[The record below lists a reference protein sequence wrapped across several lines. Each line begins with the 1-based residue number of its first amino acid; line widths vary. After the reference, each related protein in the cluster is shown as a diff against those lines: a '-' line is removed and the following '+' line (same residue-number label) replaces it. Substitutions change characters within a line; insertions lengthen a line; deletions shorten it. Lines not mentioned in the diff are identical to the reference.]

1 MARGEF
7 CMSSPEKL
15 LYVCRRGDFWG
26 GEGRGG
32 EGVAN
37 QLSPPFVKMIHFHIK
52 TKKDLKKSF

>member
-1 MARGEF
+1 
-7 CMSSPEKL
+7 MSSPEKL

-26 GEGRGG
+26 GGG
-32 EGVAN
+32 GAN

>member
-1 MARGEF
+1 MFVEEGIF
-7 CMSSPEKL
+7 
-15 LYVCRRGDFWG
+15 